1 MLEFLALLAVTLG
14 WLLLPMIP
22 ALRELFR
29 PTDVAPLT
37 VVDRSSGDVAYFA
50 KNFRRYLDRQMADYA
65 APPETSEQQKT
76 LPDGTAFVRVE
87 HPAQAVEPESEE
99 RVQRSLVVAER
110 PITLSGGETFLMEVF
125 ARDAFNGGPNGVY
138 RALYGSRKIWLGEG
152 TRVLRWVHAADRLVV
167 GAHSVLR
174 GRVSSDL
181 GVSLGGGV
189 VFERIGA
196 PVIAVGLEHEPPPDP
211 PALPKE
217 FKLPAGTRRIGNH
230 LRVLGNLDI
239 PEGVRVASS
248 LVVNGTLRIGMGTI
262 VEGSVKAHRDVELAD
277 EAQVRGAVVARR
289 RVMTGAAAWIEGPV
303 IAEERIRLGR
313 GAVVGAPYRPATV
326 SAPEVEMAGG
336 STVYGQI
343 SAPRGGRTF

>member
-1 MLEFLALLAVTLG
+1 MLAFLALLAVTVG
-14 WLLLPMIP
+14 WLLLPLIP
-22 ALRELFR
+22 GLRELFR
-29 PTDVAPLT
+29 PTDVTPLT

-50 KNFRRYLDRQMADYA
+50 KNFRQYLDRQMAAYA
-65 APPETSEQQKT
+65 AAPEADERHRK
-76 LPDGTAFVRVE
+76 LPDGTSFVRVE
-87 HPAQAVEPESEE
+87 HAEHALEPASEE
-99 RVQRSLVVAER
+99 RTQPSLVVADR

-125 ARDAFNGGPNGVY
+125 AREAFNGGPNAVY
-138 RALYGSRKIWLGEG
+138 RALFGGRKIWLGEG

-217 FKLPAGTRRIGNH
+217 FKLPAETRRIGNH
-230 LRVLGNLDI
+230 LRVIGNLDI
-239 PEGVRVASS
+239 PEGVRVTSS
-248 LVVNGTLRIGMGTI
+248 LVVSGTLRIGMGTI

-289 RVMTGAAAWIEGPV
+289 RVMAGAAAWIGGPV

-326 SAPEVEMAGG
+326 SAPEVEMASGA
-336 STVYGQI
+336 TVYGQI
-343 SAPRGGRTF
+343 SAPMGGRTF

>member
-1 MLEFLALLAVTLG
+1 MLAFLALLAVTLA
-14 WLLLPMIP
+14 WLLLPLIP

-37 VVDRSSGDVAYFA
+37 VVDRSTGDVAYFA
-50 KNFRRYLDRQMADYA
+50 RNFLQYLDRQMADYSA
-65 APPETSEQQKT
+65 AGPAGEERSR
-76 LPDGTAFVRVE
+76 LPDGTRFVRVE
-87 HPAQAVEPESEE
+87 RQEQLLEPGSED
-99 RVQRSLVVAER
+99 RTQRGLVVVER

-125 ARDAFNGGPNGVY
+125 ARDAFNGGPKGAY
-138 RALYGSRKIWLGEG
+138 RALYGGRKIWLGEG
-152 TRVLRWVHAADRLVV
+152 SRVLRWVHAADRLVV

-189 VFERIGA
+189 AFERIGA

-217 FKLPAGTRRIGNH
+217 FKLPEGTRRVGEH
-230 LRVLGNLDI
+230 LWVTGDLDI

-248 LVVNGTLRIGMGTI
+248 LVVSGTLRIGMGTI

-289 RVMTGAAAWIEGPV
+289 RVMMGAAAWIGGPA

-313 GAVVGAPYRPATV
+313 GAVVGGPGHPATV

-336 STVYGQI
+336 ATVYGQI
-343 SAPRGGRTF
+343 SAPLGGRTF